1 MIAFDRATEAFHAL
15 GLTVDDKGH
24 GRAAAQAPGHSP
36 ADRSV
41 SITAI
46 DGQVLIY
53 SHSDPTE
60 QVLAALNLAPRDLFD
75 EPKGARYDYPD
86 GRRVHRSPEKR
97 FRQSGNTKGT
107 SLFRADLVVDA
118 TVVYVCEGEKD
129 VLAAESIG
137 LTATCTSMGAGK
149 AHLADLTP
157 LYGKTVV
164 IVADRDEA
172 GRKHA
177 EQVAELLDGK
187 AGVTIVEPAV
197 GKDLADHVA
206 AGLGADDLIVT
217 ATPATTEVNSAHAEP
232 AEDKPERK
240 GAATQLVELA
250 MSRYVLGVTPDGDP
264 YAIPRSGGHVARSLR
279 GGKAG
284 LRAELSREYYRLH
297 ERAAP
302 QQALADALLVLEGQS
317 AEAEPTPTHLRVAE
331 ADGVIY
337 LDVGD
342 VAESVIR
349 IDRTG
354 RWEYGDLDVPVLFK
368 RTVLTGPYPEPSR
381 DGDLEQLWS
390 TLNVAEADRPLLL
403 AAMAAALIAP
413 DVPHPVLAL
422 AGEQG
427 TAKTTTT
434 KTVVA
439 LTDPSSVPV
448 RKPPRDMDSWVTAA
462 AGSWVVGIDNI
473 STIGDWFSDSLCRAA
488 TGEGDVKR
496 ALYTDSGLSVVAF
509 RRVIVVNGIDWG
521 AMRGDLAERSL
532 IVTLERIP
540 PEQRRSEAD
549 LAEAWA
555 EVYPT
560 IFGGLLDL
568 AAKVYSILPTIVL
581 AESPRMADFARI
593 LAAVDQ
599 IMGTTGLARYAGQ
612 SETLAADTIASDPFL
627 AAVTDAITTEFE
639 GSAAELLAL
648 ATPISDRWR
657 APKGWPRSARTVTS
671 TLRRSAPALRSTGWT
686 VENLGSANKAC
697 VVHWRMVA
705 PRPEIAGKRH
715 LPSLPSLPAEQSAS
729 SNGVEGGRLRAGKA
743 DSGNPP
749 ARSTNLPTPAT
760 NLPDPTI
767 PATNNALT
775 SRSREGR
782 ESRDRLRAI
791 SVCRDCGTTLNPSN
805 HSGRCAECKLASAA
819 S

>member
-1 MIAFDRATEAFHAL
+1 MIAFKRVIDAFHNA
-15 GLTVDDKGH
+15 GLIVDDKGH
-24 GRAAAQAPGHSP
+24 GRAAAQAPGHST

-41 SITAI
+41 TITAI
-46 DGQVLIY
+46 EGSVLVC
-53 SHSDPTE
+53 SHSDPTD
-60 QVLAALNLAPRDLFD
+60 QVLDALNLAPRDLFD
-75 EPKGARYDYPD
+75 EPKGGRYDYPD
-86 GRRVHRSPEKR
+86 GRKVHRTPEKK
-97 FRQSGNTKGT
+97 FRQSGNTKGN
-107 SLFRADLVVDA
+107 SLFRGDRITGA
-118 TVVYVCEGEKD
+118 TSVYYVEGEKD
-129 VLAAESIG
+129 VLAGESIG
-137 LTATCTSMGAGK
+137 LVATCSAMGAGK

-157 LYGKTVV
+157 LYGKTVI
-164 IVADRDEA
+164 IVADRDEP

-187 AGVTIVEPAV
+187 AGVTIAEAAA

-206 AGLGADDLIVT
+206 AGLGVEDLVITRECATAVT
-217 ATPATTEVNSAHAEP
+217 KTAVAEP

-240 GAATQLVELA
+240 SAATQLVELA
-250 MSRYVLGVTPDGDP
+250 LARYILGTTPEGDP
-264 YAIPRSGGHVARSLR
+264 YAIPKSGGHVARSLR

-297 ERAAP
+297 EKAAP
-302 QQALADALLVLEGQS
+302 QQALADALLVLEGES
-317 AEAEPTPTHLRVAE
+317 AEAEPVPTHLRVAE
-331 ADGVIY
+331 ADGAVFI
-337 LDVGD
+337 DVGD

-349 IDRTG
+349 VDRTG
-354 RWEYGDLDVPVLFK
+354 RWEFGKFEVPVLFR
-368 RTVLTGPYPEPSR
+368 RTVLTGPFPEPSR
-381 DGDLEQLWS
+381 GGDLEALWS
-390 TLNVAEADRPLLL
+390 ILNVAESDRPLLL
-403 AAMAAALIAP
+403 AAMVAGLIAP

-434 KTVVA
+434 KTIVA

-555 EVYPT
+555 EVYPS

-568 AAKVYSILPTIVL
+568 AAQVYSILSTVVL

-599 IMGTTGLARYAGQ
+599 ILGTTGLARYAGQ
-612 SETLAADTIASDPFL
+612 SATLAADTIASDPFL
-627 AAVTDAITTEFE
+627 AAVTESVVSEFE
-639 GSAAELLAL
+639 GSAAEILAM
-648 ATPISDRWR
+648 ATPVTDRWR
-657 APKGWPRSARTVTS
+657 APRGWPRSARSVTS
-671 TLRRSAPALRSTGWT
+671 ILRRSAPALRSTGWT
-686 VENLGSANKAC
+686 VENLGSANKDKT
-697 VVHWRMVA
+697 VRWRLMA
-705 PRPEIAGKRH
+705 PRPEIARNEPP
-715 LPSLPSLPAEQSAS
+715 LSPPSPPGQQNAS
-729 SNGVEGGRLRAGKA
+729 SAGVQGGGLTAGQPE
-743 DSGNPP
+743 SVNPP
-749 ARSTNLPTPAT
+749 TGSTNPPIPASNPPTSG
-760 NLPDPTI
+760 I
-767 PATNNALT
+767 PATDKPLSSADG
-775 SRSREGR
+775 SGGDSGHRI
-782 ESRDRLRAI
+782 RAI
-791 SVCRDCGTTLNPSN
+791 SGCRDCGAELKASNTT
-805 HSGRCAECKLASAA
+805 GRCAECRLASA

>member
-1 MIAFDRATEAFHAL
+1 M
-15 GLTVDDKGH
+15 
-24 GRAAAQAPGHSP
+24 
-36 ADRSV
+36 
-41 SITAI
+41 
-46 DGQVLIY
+46 
-53 SHSDPTE
+53 
-60 QVLAALNLAPRDLFD
+60 
-75 EPKGARYDYPD
+75 
-86 GRRVHRSPEKR
+86 
-97 FRQSGNTKGT
+97 
-107 SLFRADLVVDA
+107 
-118 TVVYVCEGEKD
+118 VYVCEGEKD

-217 ATPATTEVNSAHAEP
+217 ATPATTEVNAAHAEP

-337 LDVGD
+337 LDV
-342 VAESVIR
+342 
-349 IDRTG
+349 
-354 RWEYGDLDVPVLFK
+354 
-368 RTVLTGPYPEPSR
+368 
-381 DGDLEQLWS
+381 
-390 TLNVAEADRPLLL
+390 
-403 AAMAAALIAP
+403 
-413 DVPHPVLAL
+413 
-422 AGEQG
+422 GEQG

>member
-1 MIAFDRATEAFHAL
+1 MKAYERVVETFRDA
-15 GLTVDDKGH
+15 GLIVDDKGH
-24 GRAAAQAPGHSP
+24 GRAAAQAPNHST

-41 SITAI
+41 TITGIA
-46 DGQVLIY
+46 GQVLIY
-53 SHSDPTE
+53 SHSDPTD
-60 QVLAALNLAPRDLFD
+60 QVLDALNLAPRDLFD

-86 GRRVHRSPEKR
+86 GRQVYRSPEKK
-97 FRQSGNTKGT
+97 FRQAGNTKGT
-107 SLFRADLVVDA
+107 SLFRSDRLAKA
-118 TVVYVCEGEKD
+118 TAVYVVEGEKD
-129 VLAAESIG
+129 VFAAESIG
-137 LTATCTSMGAGK
+137 LVATCTPMGAGK
-149 AHLADLTP
+149 AHLVDLTP
-157 LYGKTVV
+157 LHGKTVV
-164 IVADRDEA
+164 IVADKDEP

-177 EQVAELLDGK
+177 EQIAELLDGK
-187 AGVTIVEPAV
+187 AGVTIAESAV

-206 AGLGADDLIVT
+206 AGLDASELVVIRAAVKNCV
-217 ATPATTEVNSAHAEP
+217 AVAEP
-232 AEDKPERK
+232 AEEKTERK
-240 GAATQLVELA
+240 SAATQLVELA
-250 MSRYVLGVTPDGDP
+250 MARYTLGVTPEGDP
-264 YAIPRSGGHVARSLR
+264 YAIAKSGGHVARSLR

-284 LRAELSREYYRLH
+284 LRAELSREYFRTF

-302 QQALADALLVLEGQS
+302 QQALADALLVLEGES
-317 AEAEPTPTHLRVAE
+317 CEAEPASNHLRVAE
-331 ADGVIY
+331 SDGAIY

-349 IDRTG
+349 IDRSG
-354 RWEYGDLDVPVLFK
+354 RWEYGNLDVPVLFR
-368 RTVLTGPYPEPSR
+368 RTVLTGPFPEPSR
-381 DGDLEQLWS
+381 DGDLEALWS
-390 TLNVAEADRPLLL
+390 TLNVAESDRALLL
-403 AAMAAALIAP
+403 AAMVAALIAP

-549 LAEAWA
+549 LAESWA
-555 EVYPT
+555 TVYPS
-560 IFGGLLDL
+560 ILGGLLDL
-568 AAKVYSILPTIVL
+568 AATVYSILPTVVL

-599 IMGTTGLARYAGQ
+599 VIGTAGLARYAGQ
-612 SETLAADTIASDPFL
+612 SATLAADTIASDPFL
-627 AAVTDAITTEFE
+627 AAVTESVVYEFE
-639 GSAAELLAL
+639 GSAAEILAM
-648 ATPISDRWR
+648 ATPVSDRWR
-657 APKGWPRSARTVTS
+657 APRGWPRSARSVTS
-671 TLRRSAPALRSTGWT
+671 TLRRSAPALRSMGWS
-686 VENLGSANKAC
+686 VENLGSANKDKT
-697 VVHWRMVA
+697 VRWRLMA
-705 PRPEIAGKRH
+705 PRPEIARNE
-715 LPSLPSLPAEQSAS
+715 PSPYPPNPPSEHKGS
-729 SNGVEGGRLRAGKA
+729 SEGVHGGGLKAGKA
-743 DSGNPP
+743 DSANPP
-749 ARSTNLPTPAT
+749 PRSTNPPNQGT
-760 NLPDPTI
+760 NPPNPPNLAAANP
-767 PATNNALT
+767 LT
-775 SRSREGR
+775 RRNGDSGYSGDHLRS
-782 ESRDRLRAI
+782 I
-791 SVCRDCGTTLNPSN
+791 SACRDCGAELNRENST
-805 HSGRCAECKLASAA
+805 GRCAECRLASA